1 MATDEEVNVFV
12 EETLL
17 FLDQEL
23 LDLVNSQTDLQKPL
37 ASPKKRE
44 RQMIDTTTEKVR
56 VFRRLDIQHFDEDEE
71 DLE

>member
-17 FLDQEL
+17 FYDQEL
-23 LDLVNSQTDLQKPL
+23 LDLVNSQDDLKKPL
-37 ASPKKRE
+37 SSPKKRE

-56 VFRRLDIQHFDEDEE
+56 AFRRLDIQHFDEDEE
-71 DLE
+71 DME